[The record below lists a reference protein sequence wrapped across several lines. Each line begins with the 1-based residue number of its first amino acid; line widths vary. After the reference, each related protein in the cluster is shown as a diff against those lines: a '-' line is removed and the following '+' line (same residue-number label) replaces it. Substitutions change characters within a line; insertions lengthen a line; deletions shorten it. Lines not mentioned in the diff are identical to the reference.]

1 MAHKDEFKHDV
12 VRESIVSAIG
22 FMKINKTAIIRY
34 TTIVVVAALLL
45 IAYNNHNQKNTAFA
59 NEEFGKAVN
68 AFIDG
73 NSDLAL
79 IDLQSVIDN
88 YSGKPSSLNARLYLI
103 QNEVKNK
110 EYALADENI
119 EYIIDNSDNPQI
131 LSSMWFLKGN
141 IAFTQGD
148 NDNCQ
153 KYYEKA
159 IKLQSLSSLADEYR
173 VGLARLFMVQ
183 NQLEQAKTILDEVLE
198 NTDIRFNVKNEVEDL
213 LAEVSFRLE

>member
-34 TTIVVVAALLL
+34 TTIIVVAALLL
-45 IAYNNHNQKNTAFA
+45 IAYNNHNQKNTTFA

-110 EYALADENI
+110 EYALAEENI

-141 IAFTQGD
+141 IAFVQGD

-153 KYYEKA
+153 KCYEKA
-159 IKLQSLSSLADEYR
+159 IKLQTLSSLADEYR

-183 NQLEQAKTILDEVLE
+183 NQLEQAKTLLDEVLE

-213 LAEVSFRLE
+213 LAEVSFRLK

>member
-110 EYALADENI
+110 EYAFNL
-119 EYIIDNSDNPQI
+119 
-131 LSSMWFLKGN
+131 LSKDQ
-141 IAFTQGD
+141 T
-148 NDNCQ
+148 
-153 KYYEKA
+153 
-159 IKLQSLSSLADEYR
+159 
-173 VGLARLFMVQ
+173 
-183 NQLEQAKTILDEVLE
+183 
-198 NTDIRFNVKNEVEDL
+198 
-213 LAEVSFRLE
+213 